1 MKPDGRAWMCPNQKG
16 EIMEKRMRN
25 IFLAITVCAA
35 LALGSGCSTTS
46 IGTNMNKPET
56 GLGGSGIGALLDQA
70 CSGNTTLTG
79 SGVGA
84 GLGYLIGNESDK
96 KGARTRQ
103 AVTEQETLP
112 LANTAWQVMSVNPK
126 PAGPMKSMTGRF
138 NPDGTLTTTTTYWNG
153 RTVTDTDSE
162 RYRIVGETLI
172 INQDDYVINAT
183 FVLDGDSLYLDTG
196 SYSLV
201 LERMLTTATSD
212 NGSEQPVVVPSGLLI
227 RAAR

>member
-1 MKPDGRAWMCPNQKG
+1 
-16 EIMEKRMRN
+16 MEKRMRN
-25 IFLAITVCAA
+25 ILLAITVCATIVM
-35 LALGSGCSTTS
+35 GSGCSTINSGTS
-46 IGTNMNKPET
+46 LNKPES
-56 GLGGSGIGALLDQA
+56 GLGGSGMGALLDQA

-84 GLGYLIGNESDK
+84 GLGYLIGDEWDK
-96 KGARTRQ
+96 KEARTRQ
-103 AVTEQETLP
+103 TVTQEETLP

-126 PAGPMKSMTGRF
+126 PAQTMKSMMGRF
-138 NPDGTLTTTTTYWNG
+138 NPDGTLTTTTTYWDG

-183 FVLDGDSLYLDTG
+183 FVLEGDSLYMDTG

-201 LERMLTTATSD
+201 LERMRMTATSE
-212 NGSEQPVVVPSGLLI
+212 NPSEQPVVVPSGLMI
-227 RAAR
+227 KAAR